1 MTSTTDTADHKSA
14 SSEISSSSNN
24 EMDKQ
29 AASKRVI
36 TGREILTQ
44 YFKGDAVA
52 LITYRKICN
61 ALEILPKWEAP
72 AKIQFLEQFLNISD
86 MLDNRCTQLVINLS
100 RLNWQVI
107 PEQIMERYLS
117 MLCDVAIRQVS
128 HTETIYTSLVSNLI
142 PVVKVDEEGGDT
154 VLALTAEEQDK
165 FYGMAHRTIAHILQ
179 CFPMS
184 NKVLLKA
191 LRLGVPHQSHDSL
204 RFVGYMRN
212 MIQCLEYV
220 GDKLRANIWE
230 LIIDQMIV
238 CDTVLTKSEYRDD
251 KKSADDTTIFDM
263 DEDQEQEA
271 ETDESDK
278 IAKLDGVMR
287 DLLCY
292 TALKHNVSTD
302 ALPDTSW
309 LRLCSGTSGE
319 EVFSILMSLLESRML
334 LAVHVRYTSFLW
346 LYICS
351 LEEKY
356 ASRTLECLWS
366 VVVRPQVAQADVAKA
381 HGAAA
386 YIAAFL
392 ARAKYLDIQVAMS
405 WLSRIVNWCIQY
417 VDNCGMTNK
426 TTSPGVMRHGTFYA
440 LCQAFFII
448 FSFRYKEMVRSGDID
463 EVARWG
469 LGRILHSPLDPLKY
483 VIRPVGLCFAAIS
496 RSLQLVYCNHLLP
509 FDAGTKLPFEP
520 MFPFDTF
527 KLRSSMVL
535 VCAQLRRFSPLAEDK
550 SEVTS
555 ALKNSRI
562 SETGNEDALDF
573 LEEEDV
579 YMGSYADRGAE
590 AAPCGGNQPSMFTI
604 YSTSPGLRQFENS
617 MNMSY
622 Y

>member
-1 MTSTTDTADHKSA
+1 M
-14 SSEISSSSNN
+14 
-24 EMDKQ
+24 
-29 AASKRVI
+29 
-36 TGREILTQ
+36 
-44 YFKGDAVA
+44 
-52 LITYRKICN
+52 
-61 ALEILPKWEAP
+61 
-72 AKIQFLEQFLNISD
+72 
-86 MLDNRCTQLVINLS
+86 
-100 RLNWQVI
+100 
-107 PEQIMERYLS
+107 
-117 MLCDVAIRQVS
+117 
-128 HTETIYTSLVSNLI
+128 
-142 PVVKVDEEGGDT
+142 
-154 VLALTAEEQDK
+154 
-165 FYGMAHRTIAHILQ
+165 
-179 CFPMS
+179 
-184 NKVLLKA
+184 
-191 LRLGVPHQSHDSL
+191 
-204 RFVGYMRN
+204 
-212 MIQCLEYV
+212 
-220 GDKLRANIWE
+220 
-230 LIIDQMIV
+230 
-238 CDTVLTKSEYRDD
+238 
-251 KKSADDTTIFDM
+251 
-263 DEDQEQEA
+263 
-271 ETDESDK
+271 
-278 IAKLDGVMR
+278 
-287 DLLCY
+287 
-292 TALKHNVSTD
+292 
-302 ALPDTSW
+302 
-309 LRLCSGTSGE
+309 
-319 EVFSILMSLLESRML
+319 
-334 LAVHVRYTSFLW
+334 
-346 LYICS
+346 
-351 LEEKY
+351 
-356 ASRTLECLWS
+356 ECLWS

-579 YMGSYADRGAE
+579 YMGTWELRPEAVCLYAL
-590 AAPCGGNQPSMFTI
+590 NVK
-604 YSTSPGLRQFENS
+604 
-617 MNMSY
+617 
-622 Y
+622 